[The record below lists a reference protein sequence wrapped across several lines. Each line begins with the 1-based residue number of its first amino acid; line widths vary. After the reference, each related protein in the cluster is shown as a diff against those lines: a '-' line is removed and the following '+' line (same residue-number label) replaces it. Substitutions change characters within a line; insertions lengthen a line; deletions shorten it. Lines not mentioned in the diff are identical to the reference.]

1 MDRWESQKLPLC
13 DSDALFMVTNF
24 KKISLN
30 LSVIF
35 AVCDVRSSWVLV
47 THILAHYWAVQ
58 DGGCSHKVRVR
69 PDALF

>member
-1 MDRWESQKLPLC
+1 MWTGGNPRNCHCVTQMQ
-13 DSDALFMVTNF
+13 LFMVTNF

-35 AVCDVRSSWVLV
+35 AVCDVRSLWVLV

-69 PDALF
+69 PEA